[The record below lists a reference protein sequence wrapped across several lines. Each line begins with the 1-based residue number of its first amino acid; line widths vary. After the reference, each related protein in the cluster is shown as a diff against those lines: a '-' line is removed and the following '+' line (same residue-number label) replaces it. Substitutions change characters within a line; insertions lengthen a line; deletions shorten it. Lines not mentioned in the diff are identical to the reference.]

1 MRLNRDD
8 EKHVAPDISSR
19 RDSSKSKE
27 NDPMTT
33 QAQHHN
39 VITLEAENFE
49 REVIQSEQPVLVDFW
64 ADWCPPCKA
73 IGPVIEEIATEFEGV
88 ARVGKV
94 DVDQN
99 KSLAERSAIGSIP
112 SLLFFRNGEVV
123 DRVQGV
129 VPKSDL
135 TAKLTA
141 LSERTT
147 IQK

>member
-1 MRLNRDD
+1 
-8 EKHVAPDISSR
+8 
-19 RDSSKSKE
+19 
-27 NDPMTT
+27 MTT
-33 QAQHHN
+33 QTQHHN
-39 VITLEAENFE
+39 VVTLDTDNFE
-49 REVIQSEQPVLVDFW
+49 REVLQSEQPVLVDFW

-99 KSLAERSAIGSIP
+99 KSLAERYAIGSIP

-129 VPKSDL
+129 VPKSEL
-135 TAKLTA
+135 TVKLTA

>member
-1 MRLNRDD
+1 
-8 EKHVAPDISSR
+8 
-19 RDSSKSKE
+19 
-27 NDPMTT
+27 MTT
-33 QAQHHN
+33 KQHS
-39 VITLEAENFE
+39 VVTLDADNFE
-49 REVIQSEQPVLVDFW
+49 QEVLQSKQPVLVDFW
-64 ADWCPPCKA
+64 AEWCPPCKA

-88 ARVGKV
+88 GRVGKV

-99 KSLAERSAIGSIP
+99 KSLAERYAIGSIP